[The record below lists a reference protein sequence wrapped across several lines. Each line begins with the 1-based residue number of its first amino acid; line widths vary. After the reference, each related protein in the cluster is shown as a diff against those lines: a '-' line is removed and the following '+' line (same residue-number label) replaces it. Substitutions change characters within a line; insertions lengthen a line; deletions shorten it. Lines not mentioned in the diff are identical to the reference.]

1 MADTKQPPSRAVS
14 DKDRYRPPLQDEH
27 VLVQVEGEPCPGQ
40 VLGRNGPRVHV
51 VFEREGARY
60 RRWVDAV
67 SVTPVDLHDRR
78 S

>member
-14 DKDRYRPPLQDEH
+14 DKDRYRPPLQDEAVH
-27 VLVQVEGEPCPGQ
+27 VIVDGEPCPGQ

-60 RRWVDAV
+60 RRWVDAD
-67 SVTPVDLHDRR
+67 SVHALDL
-78 S
+78 